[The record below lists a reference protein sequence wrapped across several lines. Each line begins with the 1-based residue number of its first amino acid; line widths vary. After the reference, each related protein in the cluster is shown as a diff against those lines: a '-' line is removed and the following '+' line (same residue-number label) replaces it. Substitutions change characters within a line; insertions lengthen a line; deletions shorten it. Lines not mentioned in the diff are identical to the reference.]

1 LPRWTSPEEVAE
13 APALHPTAHRSPAHM
28 NLQEKEQK
36 LEGLLHELKR
46 VLVAYSGGVDSAYL
60 AWKAHQVLGNNAL
73 AVTAESP
80 SVPSHQRRM
89 ALQVA
94 AQFGFPH
101 EVIRTDEVEN
111 PEYRENPPN
120 RCYFCKDELFSRLS
134 SLARERAFAC
144 VLDGLNADDLGDYRP
159 GRSAA
164 EQHGVR
170 SPLVE
175 VGLTKEEIR
184 ELSRHAGLPTA
195 DQPASA
201 CLASR
206 FPYGVKITDEK
217 LRLVDRGEEALR
229 AMGFRVFRVRHHE
242 EMVRLEFG
250 REDLVRALN
259 PKMAADLTA
268 VFKGLGY
275 RFVTLDLEGYR
286 SGSANEVLVR
296 FPA

>member
-1 LPRWTSPEEVAE
+1 
-13 APALHPTAHRSPAHM
+13 M